1 MKLWSLCLSIGMTF
15 LLSVTECA
23 AQNGLKT
30 FDNKGTLVDVG
41 DYQLLFKAKDG
52 TDYTVYLNADQ
63 LSFSY
68 TGTAEPK
75 ALSPGMMVRFKGKF
89 DAKGNPQED
98 LKELE
103 IFLPKQN
110 VRMNPEEQLAQ
121 TPGAYP
127 LGGDK
132 ANANGNDAGN
142 QVAGNQPAGNAD
154 AKANAKDAKDS
165 KTKNAKQ
172 KPTTKS
178 TDKKPVGKQGG
189 EAQEYKIVG
198 QIINAQGGKIQVS
211 TGTQSFIVQVANAAK
226 ITVATPTAVY
236 CMPGDE
242 VHVVGLTSVDQ
253 PKEVQAR
260 TVRIT
265 GAKPLGSQ
273 IIEVDDKKSKKPGS
287 KSDPKKDPKADSKT
301 GTDPKDQPKA
311 GSKK

>member
-52 TDYTVYLNADQ
+52 TEYTVYLDAEQ
-63 LSFSY
+63 LNFSY
-68 TGTAEPK
+68 TGTADAK
-75 ALSPGMMVRFKGKF
+75 SLSPGMLVRFKGKF

-110 VRMNPEEQLAQ
+110 VRLNPEEELAQ
-121 TPGAYP
+121 TPGVYP
-127 LGGDK
+127 VGGEK
-132 ANANGNDAGN
+132 PNGNAAANQAGAN
-142 QVAGNQPAGNAD
+142 PD
-154 AKANAKDAKDS
+154 AKATAKDS
-165 KTKNAKQ
+165 KDSKAKNSKQ
-172 KPTTKS
+172 KPASKS
-178 TDKKPVGKQGG
+178 SDKKPVAKQGS

-198 QIINAQGGKIQVS
+198 QIINAQSGKIQVS

-226 ITVATPTAVY
+226 ITVATPTADY
-236 CMPGDE
+236 CVPGDE
-242 VHVVGLTSVDQ
+242 VHVVGLTSTEQ

-260 TVRIT
+260 TIRIS
-265 GAKPLGSQ
+265 GAKPIGAQ

-287 KSDPKKDPKADSKT
+287 KSDPKKDPKADSKA
-301 GTDPKDQPKA
+301 GSDPKEQPKA

>member
-52 TDYTVYLNADQ
+52 TEYTVYLNAEQ
-63 LSFSY
+63 LNFSY
-68 TGTAEPK
+68 TGTAEAK

-110 VRMNPEEQLAQ
+110 MRMNPEEELAQ
-121 TPGAYP
+121 TPGVYP
-127 LGGDK
+127 VGEK
-132 ANANGNDAGN
+132 ANVNAAANQAGAN
-142 QVAGNQPAGNAD
+142 PD
-154 AKANAKDAKDS
+154 TKATAKDS
-165 KTKNAKQ
+165 KDSKAKNAKQ
-172 KPTTKS
+172 KPASKTA
-178 TDKKPVGKQGG
+178 DKKPVTKQGG

-198 QIINAQGGKIQVS
+198 QIINAQSGKIQVS
-211 TGTQSFIVQVANAAK
+211 TGSQSFIVQVANAAK
-226 ITVATPTAVY
+226 ITVATPTADY
-236 CMPGDE
+236 CVPGDE
-242 VHVVGLTSVDQ
+242 VHVVGLTSTEQ

-260 TVRIT
+260 TIRIA
-265 GAKPLGSQ
+265 GAKPIGAQ
-273 IIEVDDKKSKKPGS
+273 IIEVDDKKSKKPAS
-287 KSDPKKDPKADSKT
+287 KNDPKKDPKADSKAGSDT
-301 GTDPKDQPKA
+301 KEQPKA

>member
-30 FDNKGTLVDVG
+30 FDNKGTLVNVG

-52 TDYTVYLNADQ
+52 TEYTVYLNAEQ

-68 TGTAEPK
+68 TGTAELK

-110 VRMNPEEQLAQ
+110 VRMNPEEELAQ
-121 TPGAYP
+121 TPGVYP
-127 LGGDK
+127 VGGDK
-132 ANANGNDAGN
+132 ANGNAAAN
-142 QVAGNQPAGNAD
+142 QVAGNQAAGNAD
-154 AKANAKDAKDS
+154 AKSNAKDS
-165 KTKNAKQ
+165 KTKNTKQ

-178 TDKKPVGKQGG
+178 TDKKPVGKQG
-189 EAQEYKIVG
+189 EAQEYKVVG
-198 QIINAQGGKIQVS
+198 QIVNAQSGKLQVS

-226 ITVATPTAVY
+226 ITVATPTADY

-242 VHVVGLTSVDQ
+242 VHVVGLTSVEQ

-260 TVRIT
+260 TIRIS

-273 IIEVDDKKSKKPGS
+273 IIEVDDKKPKKPGS

-301 GTDPKDQPKA
+301 GADLKDAPKA

>member
-30 FDNKGTLVDVG
+30 FDSKGTLVDVG
-41 DYQLLFKAKDG
+41 DYQLLFKGKDG
-52 TDYTVYLNADQ
+52 NEYTVYLNAEQ
-63 LSFSY
+63 LRFSY
-68 TGTAEPK
+68 TGTAEAK

-110 VRMNPEEQLAQ
+110 VRMNPEEELAQ
-121 TPGAYP
+121 TPGVYQM
-127 LGGDK
+127 GGDK
-132 ANANGNDAGN
+132 ANGNAAGN
-142 QVAGNQPAGNAD
+142 QVARNAE
-154 AKANAKDAKDS
+154 AKANAKDS
-165 KTKNAKQ
+165 KTKNTKQ

-178 TDKKPVGKQGG
+178 TDKKPLAKQG
-189 EAQEYKIVG
+189 EAQEYKVVG
-198 QIINAQGGKIQVS
+198 QIVNAQSGKIQVS
-211 TGTQSFIVQVANAAK
+211 TGTQSFVVQVANSAK
-226 ITVATPTAVY
+226 ITVATPTADY

-242 VHVVGLTSVDQ
+242 VHVVGMTSVDQ
-253 PKEVQAR
+253 PKEVRAHL
-260 TVRIT
+260 VEIS

-273 IIEVDDKKSKKPGS
+273 IIEVDDKKTKKPGS